1 MSKVH
6 VCNVVVCNN
15 PAPFLDNLQFE
26 ITFDCIETLSDDL
39 QWKIIYV
46 GSAETEDY
54 DQTLEQVSVGPV
66 YEGRHRFLFE
76 ATPPDTEKLP
86 RKAED
91 VIGLTLIMLTCSY
104 RTKEFIRIG
113 YYVNVQYTEKEL
125 EDNPPEQPNFSKMQ
139 REIMAD
145 KSRVTKFPI
154 KWDDAP
160 NFNHFISDNQV
171 RKKPRKDII
180 DLESKSPK
188 KKLKLKSKNNDIIE
202 LDVTSPTKNGP
213 DSSKKS
219 LNFGQED
226 KKDSNDDKV
235 SDIPEEEV
243 DEEEEKKKFLSS
255 FLVRDEGDV
264 VKEAPKVDEVSKSEE
279 MSKDKETPISK
290 EVLKEKEPDDNIE
303 IVDDEPM
310 IIVDSGSKDTSVP
323 ATITDTTHENNNKE
337 NNTPLSGA

>member
-54 DQTLEQVSVGPV
+54 DQTLEQVFVGPV
-66 YEGRHRFLFE
+66 YEGRHRFLFQ
-76 ATPPDTEKLP
+76 ANPPDTQKLP
-86 RKAED
+86 KKAED

-104 RTKEFIRIG
+104 RSKEFIRIG

-125 EDNPPEQPNFSKMQ
+125 EDNPPEQPNFTKMQ

-154 KWDDAP
+154 KWEDAP
-160 NFNHFISDNQV
+160 NFHSSVVDNQTK
-171 RKKPRKDII
+171 RKTKKDILESPSKKSNKDVI
-180 DLESKSPK
+180 DLE
-188 KKLKLKSKNNDIIE
+188 L
-202 LDVTSPTKNGP
+202 TSPTKNGKKT
-213 DSSKKS
+213 SKAKS
-219 LNFGQED
+219 TSENIVTET
-226 KKDSNDDKV
+226 
-235 SDIPEEEV
+235 EEEV

-255 FLVRDEGDV
+255 FLPSFQVSGDDTPEVKDAPKENEKPQEGDS
-264 VKEAPKVDEVSKSEE
+264 P
-279 MSKDKETPISK
+279 KDKEDTKTQDVSK
-290 EVLKEKEPDDNIE
+290 ANEVTKDKESEDNIE
-303 IVDDEPM
+303 IIDDEPM
-310 IIVDSGSKDTSVP
+310 IIDDDGENKDKNVASGITESKSS
-323 ATITDTTHENNNKE
+323 ENKE
-337 NNTPLSGA
+337 SNTLNKG